1 LRKRQPGFLFL
12 QWKNAALAAIRISGR
27 KEQAMKRIYDMVNG
41 KTVKFS
47 HCRDGALWYRTEC
60 GFEFPVPFAE
70 IGTATFYAED
80 RAPLFI
86 RYIRRQQK
94 FLAMAYA
101 EQRMHQGEA
110 VCTPG

>member
-1 LRKRQPGFLFL
+1 
-12 QWKNAALAAIRISGR
+12 LAAARTSGR
-27 KEQAMKRIYDMVNG
+27 KEKAMKRIYDMVNG
-41 KTVKFS
+41 KTVKFV

-70 IGTATFYAED
+70 IGSATFYAED

-86 RYIRRQQK
+86 RYIRRRQK

-101 EQRMHQGEA
+101 DQYGDAGAALSAPGPDRGESHDKRQ
-110 VCTPG
+110 

>member
-1 LRKRQPGFLFL
+1 
-12 QWKNAALAAIRISGR
+12 
-27 KEQAMKRIYDMVNG
+27 V
-41 KTVKFS
+41 
-47 HCRDGALWYRTEC
+47 HCRDGAVWYRTGC

-94 FLAMAYA
+94 YLAMAYA
-101 EQRMHQGEA
+101 DQHDDAVAISSTPRLERGESHDNRQ
-110 VCTPG
+110 